1 MGKLVH
7 ERIGGQAVHVGDC
20 HVWAEIFYLDS
31 PTNYREYLPHR
42 LGMGLKPCGG
52 GLVMLDELRSWRNR
66 GRLSWL
72 RPISM
77 VFLAGFILYFAFRV

>member
-1 MGKLVH
+1 MGKLVQ
-7 ERIGGQAVHVGDC
+7 ERIGGHAVHVGDC

-42 LGMGLKPCGG
+42 LGMRIKPYGEG
-52 GLVMLDELRSWRNR
+52 WVMLDELRSLRNR

-72 RPISM
+72 LPIPM

>member
-7 ERIGGQAVHVGDC
+7 ERIGGHTVHVGDC

-42 LGMGLKPCGG
+42 IGLGLKPCGA
-52 GLVMLDELRSWRNR
+52 GLVILDELRSWRNR
-66 GRLSWL
+66 GVLSWL
-72 RPISM
+72 RPIPM
-77 VFLAGFILYFAFRV
+77 VFLVGFILYFAFRV

>member
-7 ERIGGQAVHVGDC
+7 ERIGGHAVHVGDC

-31 PTNYREYLPHR
+31 PTNYREYLPRR
-42 LGMGLKPCGG
+42 LEMGLKPCGG
-52 GLVMLDELRSWRNR
+52 RLVMLDGLRSWRTR